1 MPDTYP
7 VVKIPDLI
15 ANVKPQQIEHRSI
28 VEQVT
33 GIVKY
38 PKFVIR
44 SEQIGYGLLFLS
56 MVIFAVAAARDV
68 RLLPYSVISLCLG
81 IAAINTASL
90 LKPTQRIYTH
100 RSSPAIPGEGLHQQQ
115 NVIDKVETLPV
126 DWQKLLDGK
135 VMPFGKTANTQV
147 GVSEWHFK
155 NYLTKYFASI
165 LRPSYEFKIDDNY
178 RYSSDFTLI
187 LPNGISLIIE
197 VDEPYN
203 GKDNKPH
210 HCTDIDRDDNRDNF
224 FLNGNWIVIRFSEF
238 QVCAYPTECCY
249 VIARTIYSFDPS
261 SSSIRAFKGVSDLPI
276 DRRWNTRQATQ
287 MAQQNYRLGYLN
299 KYKVFPNPNS
309 IKHPYKG
316 LKSTQPVRT
325 ISPNK
330 NN

>member
-165 LRPSYEFKIDDNY
+165 LRPSYEFKIDDIVI
-178 RYSSDFTLI
+178 LVI
-187 LPNGISLIIE
+187 LP
-197 VDEPYN
+197 
-203 GKDNKPH
+203 
-210 HCTDIDRDDNRDNF
+210 
-224 FLNGNWIVIRFSEF
+224 
-238 QVCAYPTECCY
+238 
-249 VIARTIYSFDPS
+249 
-261 SSSIRAFKGVSDLPI
+261 
-276 DRRWNTRQATQ
+276 
-287 MAQQNYRLGYLN
+287 
-299 KYKVFPNPNS
+299 
-309 IKHPYKG
+309 
-316 LKSTQPVRT
+316 
-325 ISPNK
+325 
-330 NN
+330 